1 MSTYD
6 QLRRII
12 PPDQALASKALQAGL
27 EQVKTIFDTTLP
39 VLANA
44 TAVME
49 TARGLPGIENL
60 PTPLPANVIAF
71 YTTQFYNGSGP
82 NGTLLLTDVI
92 GTPTGCIINPSL
104 SAVTSTMEEMTVQG
118 DFATL
123 TNPSTGVYTVMEA
136 TAAGVYTFDDFSGN
150 YITTIPGGLP
160 GAGSYGPTGT
170 AEESIAEAFTN
181 GLNPAMI
188 SLVGTISVANPVQ
201 VSTTNSSFANIC
213 IQIITENNNLNL
225 ANVDFANLV
234 ANQTPWSLVYNL
246 NSDGLDTREG
256 GSAYVL
262 QSLSNTAT
270 QGGQAIIGSMR
281 EARNQARLNTA
292 GLGTDITISSE
303 TVEPQANLTTGTY
316 TVSDAVAQK
325 II

>member
-1 MSTYD
+1 
-6 QLRRII
+6 
-12 PPDQALASKALQAGL
+12 
-27 EQVKTIFDTTLP
+27 
-39 VLANA
+39 
-44 TAVME
+44 
-49 TARGLPGIENL
+49 
-60 PTPLPANVIAF
+60 
-71 YTTQFYNGSGP
+71 
-82 NGTLLLTDVI
+82 
-92 GTPTGCIINPSL
+92 
-104 SAVTSTMEEMTVQG
+104 
-118 DFATL
+118 
-123 TNPSTGVYTVMEA
+123 
-136 TAAGVYTFDDFSGN
+136 
-150 YITTIPGGLP
+150 
-160 GAGSYGPTGT
+160 
-170 AEESIAEAFTN
+170 
-181 GLNPAMI
+181 MI

-213 IQIITENNNLNL
+213 VQIITENNNLNL

>member
-1 MSTYD
+1 MSTYNK
-6 QLRRII
+6 LRRII
-12 PPDQALASKALQAGL
+12 PPDQALASKALQSGL

-44 TAVME
+44 TATLE
-49 TARGLPGIENL
+49 TVKGLSAVENL
-60 PTPLPANVIAF
+60 SQPLPANVIAF

-92 GTPTGCIINPSL
+92 GTPTGCVMNPSL
-104 SAVTSTMEEMTVQG
+104 STVSSTLEEMTVQG
-118 DFATL
+118 DFASL

-136 TAAGVYTFDDFSGN
+136 TAAGAYTFDDGMGN
-150 YITTIPGGLP
+150 YTTVIPGGLP
-160 GAGSYGPTGT
+160 GAGSYGPANT
-170 AEESIAEAFTN
+170 ADATIADAFN
-181 GLNPAMI
+181 GGLNPAMI
-188 SLVGTISVANPVQ
+188 SIVGTIVTANPAQ
-201 VSTTNSSFANIC
+201 VSATNSAFANIC
-213 IQIITENNNLNL
+213 IQITTENINLDL
-225 ANVDFANLV
+225 ANVDFGNLP

-256 GSAYVL
+256 GSAFVL

-281 EARNQARLNTA
+281 ESRNQSRLSTA

-303 TVEPQANLTTGTY
+303 TIEPQANLATGTY
-316 TVSDAVAQK
+316 TAAQASAQK